1 MISSAFISFSQL
13 IKLIY
18 KFSMNYEL
26 YLISMDNMSII
37 TTKDR
42 QTKYATKKKL
52 FTTKYE
58 NKT

>member
-1 MISSAFISFSQL
+1 
-13 IKLIY
+13 
-18 KFSMNYEL
+18 MNYEL
-26 YLISMDNMSII
+26 YPISMDNMSII
-37 TTKDR
+37 TTEDR